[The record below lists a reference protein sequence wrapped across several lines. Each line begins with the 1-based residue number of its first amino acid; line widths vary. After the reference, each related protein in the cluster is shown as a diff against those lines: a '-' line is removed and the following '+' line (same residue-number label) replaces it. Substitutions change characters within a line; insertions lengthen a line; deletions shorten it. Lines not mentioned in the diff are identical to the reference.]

1 LAKKVFLEEI
11 RHIFP
16 KKYEI
21 LIILNPDIDE
31 NKFNQFLDKVKGIMS
46 KNNAEFLDFEDWG
59 TKKLSYEIKKFNKG
73 RFIVIHFEANGSFI
87 LELERNLKIADDCM
101 RFQTIVL
108 VKNTELKKEKEKEEK
123 EKEEKEKEEK
133 EKEKEK
139 EEKEEKENKEESVVN
154 E

>member
-1 LAKKVFLEEI
+1 MAKKVFLEEI

-108 VKNTELKKEKEKEEK
+108 VKNTELKKEKEKEKEKK
-123 EKEEKEKEEK
+123 EKE
-133 EKEKEK
+133 EKEK

>member
-1 LAKKVFLEEI
+1 MAKKVFLEEI

-31 NKFNQFLDKVKGIMS
+31 NKFNQFLDKIKGIMS

-59 TKKLSYEIKKFNKG
+59 TKKLSYDIKKFNKG
-73 RFIVIHFEANGSFI
+73 RFIIVHFEANGSFI
-87 LELERNLKIADDCM
+87 QELERNLKIADDCM
-101 RFQTIVL
+101 RFQTVVL
-108 VKNTELKKEKEKEEK
+108 IKSTKPKKKEKNK
-123 EKEEKEKEEK
+123 EKE
-133 EKEKEK
+133 
-139 EEKEEKENKEESVVN
+139 ENKEESVVN